1 MRGYATML
9 EMAGDLNDNQKSY
22 VGKIIIGVENMARL
36 VNNLLDLGR
45 IELGVGL
52 EVTKAPVLGI
62 LDRVINA
69 LQLHASEKE
78 IDFSLETAPN
88 LPPLIEADQ
97 DLLHQAIYNLV
108 ENALKYTPEG
118 REVSLSAH
126 ASDKDIFFDIKDSG
140 IGISETDQEHLFE
153 KFFRS
158 SAREARTQSG
168 TGLGLAIVRSI
179 AERHGGRVWVE
190 SVIGEGSTFHLQ
202 VPISQ
207 PEKEE

>member
-1 MRGYATML
+1 MM
-9 EMAGDLNDNQKSY
+9 EMAGDLNKQQQGYIS
-22 VGKIIIGVENMARL
+22 KIITGVENMSRL

-52 EVTKAPVLGI
+52 EVEKVPVLDI
-62 LDRVINA
+62 LDRVVSA
-69 LQLHASEKE
+69 LQLHASEKK

-97 DLLHQAIYNLV
+97 ELLHQAVYNLV
-108 ENALKYTPEG
+108 ENAIKYTPKG
-118 REVSLSAH
+118 RSVSVLAH
-126 ASDKDIFFDIKDSG
+126 ASAQDIFFEIKDSG
-140 IGISETDQEHLFE
+140 IGISEEDQEHLFE

-158 SAREARTQSG
+158 SAREARAQQG

-190 SVIGEGSTFHLQ
+190 GSVFHLQ
-202 VPISQ
+202 VPIRQ
-207 PEKEE
+207 PESSKA